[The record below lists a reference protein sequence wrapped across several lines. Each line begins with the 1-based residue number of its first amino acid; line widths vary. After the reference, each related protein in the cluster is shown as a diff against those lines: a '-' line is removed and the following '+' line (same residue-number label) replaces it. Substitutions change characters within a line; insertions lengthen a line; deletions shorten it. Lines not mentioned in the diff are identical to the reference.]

1 MSTTE
6 LIDNIKNGDNVTA
19 NKTFDRVKELREKT
33 GLGLMDCKKALEEAN
48 GDLDLAIEELR
59 KSSGLKASKKSSR
72 SAADGLIGIK
82 SFEGK
87 SFMVE
92 INCETDFVARDDSFN
107 SFMQEVLEI
116 VSSNRDKSLEELLEE
131 GIEEKREKLVQKLG
145 ENIVVRRIAASVDN
159 ADSSGVYLH
168 SNNKIGTII
177 SLKEGTEE
185 LAKDIAMHAAATDPM
200 AISPSDISQD
210 VIDKEREI
218 YVAQSEESGKPAE
231 IVEKMIEGK
240 IRKFLSE
247 VSLTEQEFVKDP
259 TIKINDLL
267 KNNNA
272 SIVGFTRFEVGEG
285 IEVEKVDFASEVMS
299 QIEG

>member
-1 MSTTE
+1 MT
-6 LIDNIKNGDNVTA
+6 NISA
-19 NKTFDRVKELREKT
+19 SQVKELREKT

-48 GDLDLAIEELR
+48 GDLDLAVEELR
-59 KSSGLKASKKSSR
+59 KTSGLKASKKSSR

-82 SFEGK
+82 SLEGK

-107 SFMQEVLEI
+107 SFMLEVLEM
-116 VSSNRDKSLEELLEE
+116 VSSNRDKSLEELLEA
-131 GIEEKREKLVQKLG
+131 GIEDKREKLVQKLG
-145 ENIVVRRIAASVDN
+145 ENIVVRRITASEDS

-177 SLKEGTEE
+177 SLKGGTEE
-185 LAKDIAMHAAATDPM
+185 IAKDIAMHAAATDPM

-210 VIDKEREI
+210 VIEKEREI
-218 YVAQSEESGKPAE
+218 YKAQSEESGKPAD

-247 VSLTEQEFVKDP
+247 VSLTEQDFVKDP
-259 TIKINDLL
+259 SIKINDLL

-272 SIVGFTRFEVGEG
+272 SIIGFRRFEVGEG

>member
-1 MSTTE
+1 MS
-6 LIDNIKNGDNVTA
+6 NISA
-19 NKTFDRVKELREKT
+19 SQVKELREKT

-82 SFEGK
+82 SFEGR

-107 SFMQEVLEI
+107 GFMEEVLEI
-116 VSSNRDKSLEELLEE
+116 VSSNADKDLQELLDES
-131 GIEEKREKLVQKLG
+131 IEEQREKLVQKLG
-145 ENIVVRRIAASVDN
+145 ENIVVRRIASSDNN

-168 SNNKIGTII
+168 SNNKIGTIV
-177 SLKEGTEE
+177 SLQGGSEE
-185 LAKDIAMHAAATDPM
+185 VAKDIAMHAAATDPM
-200 AISPSDISQD
+200 AISPSDIPAE
-210 VIDKEREI
+210 VIEKEREI
-218 YVAQSEESGKPAE
+218 YKAQSEESGKPE
-231 IVEKMIEGK
+231 DIVEKMIEGK

-247 VSLTEQEFVKDP
+247 VSLTEQDFVKDP
-259 TIKINDLL
+259 NKTINDLL
-267 KNNNA
+267 KDSNA
-272 SIVGFTRFEVGEG
+272 SIVSFTRFEVGEG
-285 IEVEKVDFASEVMS
+285 IEVEKIDFASEVMS

>member
-1 MSTTE
+1 MT
-6 LIDNIKNGDNVTA
+6 NISA
-19 NKTFDRVKELREKT
+19 LQVKELREKT

-48 GDLDLAIEELR
+48 GDLDLAVEELR
-59 KSSGLKASKKSSR
+59 KTSGLKASKKSNR

-82 SFEGK
+82 SLEGK

-107 SFMQEVLEI
+107 SFLLEVLEI
-116 VSSNRDKSLEELLEE
+116 VSSNRDKSLEELLES

-145 ENIVVRRIAASVDN
+145 ENIVVRRIADSEDG
-159 ADSSGVYLH
+159 ADTSGVYLH

-177 SLKEGTEE
+177 SLKGGTEE
-185 LAKDIAMHAAATDPM
+185 VAKDIAMHAAATDPM

-210 VIDKEREI
+210 VIKKEKEI
-218 YVAQSEESGKPAE
+218 YKAQSEESGKPAD

-247 VSLTEQEFVKDP
+247 VSLTEQDFVKDP
-259 TIKINDLL
+259 SIKINDLL

-272 SIVGFTRFEVGEG
+272 SIIGFRRFEVGEG
-285 IEVEKVDFASEVMS
+285 IEVEKIDFASEVMS

>member
-1 MSTTE
+1 MS
-6 LIDNIKNGDNVTA
+6 NISA
-19 NKTFDRVKELREKT
+19 SQVKELREKT

-107 SFMQEVLEI
+107 GFMEEVLEI
-116 VSSNRDKSLEELLEE
+116 VSSNADKDLQELLDES
-131 GIEEKREKLVQKLG
+131 IEEQREKLVQKLG
-145 ENIVVRRIAASVDN
+145 ENIVVRRIASSDNN

-168 SNNKIGTII
+168 SNNKIGTIV
-177 SLKEGTEE
+177 SLQGGSEE
-185 LAKDIAMHAAATDPM
+185 VAKDIAMHAAATDPM
-200 AISPSDISQD
+200 AISPSDIPAD
-210 VIDKEREI
+210 IIEKEREI
-218 YVAQSEESGKPAE
+218 YKAQSEESGKPE
-231 IVEKMIEGK
+231 DIVEKMIEGK

-247 VSLTEQEFVKDP
+247 VSLTEQDFVKDP
-259 TIKINDLL
+259 NKTINDLL
-267 KNNNA
+267 KDSNA
-272 SIVGFTRFEVGEG
+272 SIVSFTRFEVGEG
-285 IEVEKVDFASEVMS
+285 IEVEKIDFASEVMS

>member
-1 MSTTE
+1 MT
-6 LIDNIKNGDNVTA
+6 NISA
-19 NKTFDRVKELREKT
+19 SQVKELREKT
-33 GLGLMDCKKALEEAN
+33 GLGLMDCKKALEDTD
-48 GDLDLAIEELR
+48 GDLDLAVEELR
-59 KSSGLKASKKSSR
+59 KTSGLKASKKSNR

-82 SFEGK
+82 SLEGK

-107 SFMQEVLEI
+107 SFMQEVLEM
-116 VSSNRDKSLEELLEE
+116 VSTNKNKSLEELLEA

-145 ENIVVRRIAASVDN
+145 ENIVVRRISASEDN
-159 ADSSGVYLH
+159 ADASGVYLH

-177 SLKEGTEE
+177 SLKGGTEE
-185 LAKDIAMHAAATDPM
+185 VAKDIAMHAAATDPM
-200 AISPSDISQD
+200 AISPSDISKD

-218 YVAQSEESGKPAE
+218 YKAQSEESGKPAD

-247 VSLTEQEFVKDP
+247 VSLTEQDFVKDP
-259 TIKINDLL
+259 SIKINDLL

-272 SIVGFTRFEVGEG
+272 SILGFTRFEVGEG

>member
-1 MSTTE
+1 MTS
-6 LIDNIKNGDNVTA
+6 ISA
-19 NKTFDRVKELREKT
+19 SQVKELREKT
-33 GLGLMDCKKALEEAN
+33 GLGLMDCKKALEDTN
-48 GDLDLAIEELR
+48 GDLDLAVEELR
-59 KSSGLKASKKSSR
+59 KTSGLKASKKSSR
-72 SAADGLIGIK
+72 SAADGLIGIT
-82 SFEGK
+82 SIEGK

-116 VSSNRDKSLEELLEE
+116 VSSNRDKSLEELLEA

-145 ENIVVRRIAASVDN
+145 ENIVVRRITASEDN

-177 SLKEGTEE
+177 SLKGGTEE
-185 LAKDIAMHAAATDPM
+185 VAKDIAMHAAATDPM
-200 AISPSDISQD
+200 SISPSDISQE
-210 VIDKEREI
+210 VIEKEREI
-218 YVAQSEESGKPAE
+218 YRAQSEESGKPAD

-247 VSLTEQEFVKDP
+247 VSLTEQDFVKDP
-259 TIKINDLL
+259 SIKINDLL
-267 KNNNA
+267 RNNNA
-272 SIVGFTRFEVGEG
+272 SIVGFGRFEVGEG

>member
-1 MSTTE
+1 MS
-6 LIDNIKNGDNVTA
+6 NISA
-19 NKTFDRVKELREKT
+19 SQVKELREKT

-48 GDLDLAIEELR
+48 GDLDLAVEELR
-59 KSSGLKASKKSSR
+59 KTSGIKASKKSSR

-82 SFEGK
+82 SLEGK

-116 VSSNRDKSLEELLEE
+116 VSSNRDKSLKDLLEA

-145 ENIVVRRIAASVDN
+145 ENIVVRRITSSEDS

-177 SLKEGTEE
+177 SLKGGTEE
-185 LAKDIAMHAAATDPM
+185 VAKDIAMHAAATDPM

-210 VIDKEREI
+210 VIEKEREI
-218 YVAQSEESGKPAE
+218 YKAQSEESGKPAD

-240 IRKFLSE
+240 VRKFLSE
-247 VSLTEQEFVKDP
+247 VSLTEQDFVKDP
-259 TIKINDLL
+259 SIKINDLL

-272 SIVGFTRFEVGEG
+272 SIIGFTRFEVGEG